1 MIFTVTVTGTLK
13 GYDQLLNLVLDEAIE
28 FLRGLSLEAA
38 AGRDTKPTLTYSVP
52 SPSLSKARSET
63 DGIAETGA
71 SSSLDRTDLVTT
83 ACLPPKLSILLQ
95 ETSEIEVL
103 LSLFELGEVL
113 SFVSS
118 N

>member
-1 MIFTVTVTGTLK
+1 MSSFWSWGK
-13 GYDQLLNLVLDEAIE
+13 CLVRL
-28 FLRGLSLEAA
+28 GLSLEAA
-38 AGRDTKPTLTYSVP
+38 ARRDTKPTLTYSVP

-63 DGIAETGA
+63 NGIAETGA
-71 SSSLDRTDLVTT
+71 SSLDTTELVTT

>member
-1 MIFTVTVTGTLK
+1 METLVFDLLSFTT
-13 GYDQLLNLVLDEAIE
+13 
-28 FLRGLSLEAA
+28 GLSLEVA
-38 AGRDTKPTLTYSVP
+38 AGRDTKPTLTYSEP
-52 SPSLSKARSET
+52 SSSLSKAHSET

-71 SSSLDRTDLVTT
+71 SSSADRTDLVTT

>member
-1 MIFTVTVTGTLK
+1 MSSFWSRGK
-13 GYDQLLNLVLDEAIE
+13 CLVRL
-28 FLRGLSLEAA
+28 GLSLEAA

-52 SPSLSKARSET
+52 SPSLSKARFET
-63 DGIAETGA
+63 DEIVETGA
-71 SSSLDRTDLVTT
+71 SSSSDRTDLVTT
-83 ACLPPKLSILLQ
+83 ACLPTKLSILLQ

-113 SFVSS
+113 SFVLS